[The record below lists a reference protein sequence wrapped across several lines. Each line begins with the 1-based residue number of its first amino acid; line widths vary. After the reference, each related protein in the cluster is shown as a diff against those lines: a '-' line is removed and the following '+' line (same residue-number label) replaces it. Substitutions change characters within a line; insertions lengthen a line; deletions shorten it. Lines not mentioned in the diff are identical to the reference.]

1 MKIHGLRLNK
11 EAASKL
17 FQNSRGGD
25 SGMRADHRT
34 VLLLLLASLG
44 ASVLLFVLLLDR
56 YSYYDYQRAKCEAG
70 SVGLVVS
77 LVGSFGSDRPKERS
91 SPYYLRVEVVGEKRG
106 RVALS
111 EARLTSSES
120 KRSVDLVGI
129 KRAEVARQGDPVPA
143 VVYSADSLR
152 LDYDNYVFDGVVV
165 SEPTDREDAVT
176 FTCALTKRYRVEWRI
191 SLWDVLMS
199 V

>member
-1 MKIHGLRLNK
+1 
-11 EAASKL
+11 
-17 FQNSRGGD
+17 
-25 SGMRADHRT
+25 MRADHRA

-70 SVGLVVS
+70 SVDLVVS

-91 SPYYLRVEVVGEKRG
+91 SPYYLRVEVVGEKRE
-106 RVALS
+106 RVVLS

-120 KRSVDLVGI
+120 KKSVDLDGI
-129 KRAEVARQGDPVPA
+129 KRAEVARPGDPVPA
-143 VVYSADSLR
+143 VVYSVDSLR
-152 LDYDNYVFDGVVV
+152 LDYDNYVFEGAVV
-165 SEPTDREDAVT
+165 SEPTDGEGTVS
-176 FTCALTKRYRVEWRI
+176 FTCALTKSYRSEWRI
-191 SLWDVLMS
+191 PLWDALMS

>member
-1 MKIHGLRLNK
+1 MK
-11 EAASKL
+11 
-17 FQNSRGGD
+17 
-25 SGMRADHRT
+25 ADRRT

-56 YSYYDYQRAKCEAG
+56 YSYYDYQSAKCEAG
-70 SVGLVVS
+70 SVDVVVS

-91 SPYYLRVEVVGEKRG
+91 SPYYLRVEVVREKRE
-106 RVALS
+106 RVVLS

-120 KRSVDLVGI
+120 KKRVDLGGI

-143 VVYSADSLR
+143 VVYSVDSLR
-152 LDYDNYVFDGVVV
+152 LDYENYVFEGAVV
-165 SEPTDREDAVT
+165 SEPTDGEGTVA
-176 FTCALTKRYRVEWRI
+176 FTCALTKSYRSEWRI
-191 SLWDVLMS
+191 PLWDALMS